1 VRKGSPLRIA
11 LEDRAAGAMGAI
23 ARVLPR
29 RATLAL
35 GRSLGRLLAATDRR
49 HVAIATENLRRAF
62 PSWDEATIRRTADG
76 VYAHFGAVLL
86 DLFWLKGRTREEL
99 EQVVELQ
106 GAEHL
111 RNAEAAGRG
120 LLFPTAHFGN
130 WEIGGIAH
138 AALLRPMHVLARPLD
153 NPRLDRRLS
162 ALRTQSGNAIIYKRQ
177 AISSVLRVLRS
188 NGVVALLIDQNVVE
202 AEGVFVEFFGRPACT
217 TPVVAALHLKT
228 RCAVVPSRAVL
239 LPDGRYRVIC
249 GPPLEWQ
256 ATADRKADLV
266 GITQELTRRVE
277 GWVRETPEQWL
288 WMHRRWKTQPRAE
301 SVAAGE
307 VAVP

>member
-1 VRKGSPLRIA
+1 MKKGSPARIA
-11 LEDRAAGAMGAI
+11 IEDRAAGAMGAI
-23 ARVLPR
+23 ARALPR
-29 RATLAL
+29 RTTLAL

-49 HVAIATENLRRAF
+49 HVAIAMDNLRRAF
-62 PSWDEATIRRTADG
+62 PSWDDTAIRRTAYG

-86 DLFWLKGRTREEL
+86 DLLWLEGRTRAEL
-99 EQVVELQ
+99 EGLVEFE

-111 RNAEAAGRG
+111 RHAEAAGRG

-138 AALLRPMHVLARPLD
+138 AAFLRPMHVIARPLD

-162 ALRTQSGNAIIYKRQ
+162 ALRTQTGNTVIYKRQ
-177 AISSVLRVLRS
+177 ALPSILRVLRS
-188 NGVVALLIDQNVVE
+188 NGVVALLIDQNVVA

-256 ATADRKADLV
+256 PTGNRRDDLI

-277 GWVRETPEQWL
+277 AWVRDTPDQWL

-301 SVAAGE
+301 DGTAGE